1 MTFCTVDLVCLST
14 HTLVGP
20 AYRECLPR
28 CQGRW
33 RTLYAMESQ
42 CMADDTLFLEQ
53 IPRIPS
59 PLTRYNNPRGS
70 SCQELLIFMVKEG
83 RNT

>member
-1 MTFCTVDLVCLST
+1 
-14 HTLVGP
+14 
-20 AYRECLPR
+20 
-28 CQGRW
+28 
-33 RTLYAMESQ
+33 MESQ

-83 RNT
+83 RNTL